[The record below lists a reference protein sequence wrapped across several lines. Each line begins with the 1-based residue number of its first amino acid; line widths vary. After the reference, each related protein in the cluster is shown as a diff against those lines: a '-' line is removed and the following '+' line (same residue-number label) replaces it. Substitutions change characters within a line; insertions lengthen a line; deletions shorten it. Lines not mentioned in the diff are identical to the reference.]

1 MTGSSPEGIAF
12 ELNGQQVAVPP
23 DRACD
28 RLSMTLRNT
37 LAAKDVKVGCDAG
50 DCGACTVLVNGRQM
64 CACLTTTRRVQ
75 GCRVQT
81 AAGLIDTSPAVRVLA
96 ETFINE
102 GAVQCGICT
111 PGMIVAAASMETDT
125 SCWAET
131 IDDAMGGVLC
141 RCTGY
146 RKLISSITKC
156 RNGAPP
162 AGPVPPLAIGQ
173 RVPRLDGWAKVTG
186 QDTFGDDVAPTD
198 ALVIRLIRSPASR
211 CRFRFGD
218 LTSYLAAHEGYEA
231 ILTADDVP
239 GLNRF
244 GVFPDHVDQP
254 VFAVT
259 ETRFQGEAVAAV
271 VGDEAA
277 MADFDPA
284 LFPVDWEPL
293 TGVMTLSEAMAP
305 EAARVHANRD
315 GNHLCGGLVQ
325 CGDASVAM
333 VNADTV
339 VGGTFVTAFV
349 EHAPIEPEAGSAHL
363 EGDRVV
369 IHGCTQSAYMDRDS
383 LQQIL
388 DLPVERIRIVPTA
401 VGGGFGTKL
410 DLSVQPYLAL
420 AALKTG
426 RPVRLT
432 YSRPESMMSTTKR
445 HPARISMQIGATA
458 DGDLTAIT
466 FDGTFNTGAYASWG
480 PAVTN
485 RVPVHASGPYRVDNY
500 RARSEA
506 ILTNCVPAGAFRGFG
521 VPQSAVA
528 IESLIDELAV
538 QLSID
543 PLEFRLRNCL
553 RDGDRTVCGQSLGGG
568 VGIGQCLE
576 ALRPAWSAWQAS
588 TAQFNQQ
595 QPTGRLRRGVGI
607 ATGWYGCGNTAMPN
621 PSTIKAGIRPDG
633 TVVLHQGAID
643 IGQGSNT
650 VIAQIF
656 LESLNLAD
664 ARFERLGADTG
675 QTPDAGKT
683 SASRQTYVS
692 GNAARLCGLGLRRQL
707 TRQMN
712 VAEESA
718 LRLADDG
725 TIVSTGSEQQE
736 LALGSL
742 AVDAEGY
749 VFGSIETYD
758 PPITPLDANGQGEP
772 YAQYGYAA
780 QLAVVELDTGLGTVN
795 VLHME
800 AAHDVGCAINPTLV
814 EGQIQGGIAQGLGM
828 ALMEDYVPEVTN
840 NLHDYLVPT
849 FGDVPPIVCHIIEDP
864 DPNGPYGA
872 KGLGEHALIPT
883 APAIL
888 NAITNATGVRIRSL
902 PATPARV
909 LAALQDAP
917 EV

>member
-1 MTGSSPEGIAF
+1 MTEASPEVIAF
-12 ELNGQQVAVPP
+12 ELNGQAVAVPSE
-23 DRACD
+23 RAGD
-28 RLSMTLRNT
+28 RLSTTLRNT
-37 LAAKDVKVGCDAG
+37 FAAKDVKVGCDAG
-50 DCGACTVLVNGRQM
+50 DCGACTVLINGRQI
-64 CACLTTTRRVQ
+64 CACLTTTWRVQ
-75 GCRVQT
+75 GCRIQT
-81 AAGLIDTSPAVRVLA
+81 AAGLIAALPTAHVLA
-96 ETFINE
+96 ETLINE

-111 PGMIVAAASMETDT
+111 PGMIVAASSMETDMACRA
-125 SCWAET
+125 ST
-131 IDDAMGGVLC
+131 IEDVMGGVLC

-146 RKLISSITKC
+146 RKLMAGVARC
-156 RNGAPP
+156 RAGVAAPD
-162 AGPVPPLAIGQ
+162 PVVSMAVGQ
-173 RVPRLDGWAKVTG
+173 RVSRLDGWAKVTG
-186 QDTFGDDVAPTD
+186 RDAFGDDVAPAD

-218 LTSYLAAHEGYEA
+218 LASYLAMHAGYET
-231 ILTADDVP
+231 ILTAADIP

-244 GVFPDHVDQP
+244 GIFPDHVDQP
-254 VFAVT
+254 VFADT
-259 ETRFQGEAVAAV
+259 ETRFLGEAVAAV
-271 VGDEAA
+271 VGTAAA

-284 LFPVDWEPL
+284 MFPVEWEFL
-293 TGVMTLSEAMAP
+293 KGVMTLGEAMAP
-305 EAARVHANRD
+305 QATRVHANRN

-325 CGDASVAM
+325 CGDAPAAM
-333 VNADTV
+333 TDADAV
-339 VGGTFVTAFV
+339 VRGTFATAFV
-349 EHAPIEPEAGSAHL
+349 EHAPIEPEAGYAHL
-363 EGDRVV
+363 DGERVV
-369 IHGCTQSAYMDRDS
+369 IHACTQSAYMDRDS

-388 DLPVERIRIVPTA
+388 NLPAEHIRIVPTA
-401 VGGGFGTKL
+401 TGGGFGSKL

-426 RPVRLT
+426 QPVRLT
-432 YSRPESMMSTTKR
+432 YSRPESMMATTKR
-445 HPARISMQIGATA
+445 HPARITMQMAATA
-458 DGDLTAIT
+458 AGDLAAIT

-480 PAVTN
+480 PAVTS
-485 RVPVHASGPYRVDNY
+485 RVPVHASGPYRVANY
-500 RARSEA
+500 RARTRA
-506 ILTNCVPAGAFRGFG
+506 ILTHCVPAGAFRGFG

-528 IESLIDELAV
+528 IESLIDELATK
-538 QLSID
+538 LDMD
-543 PLEFRLRNCL
+543 PLDFRLRNCL
-553 RDGDRTVCGQSLGGG
+553 RAGDRTVCGQGLDGG

-576 ALRPAWSAWQAS
+576 ALRPAWKKWRARAV
-588 TAQFNQQ
+588 QFNQEQ
-595 QPTGRLRRGVGI
+595 SMGWLRCGVGI

-621 PSTIKAGIRPDG
+621 PSTIKAGMRPDG

-656 LESLNLAD
+656 LDSLNLTD
-664 ARFERLGADTG
+664 ARFECLGADTDR
-675 QTPDAGKT
+675 TPDAGKT

-692 GNAARLCGLGLRRQL
+692 GNAARLCGLRLRRQL

-718 LRLADDG
+718 LHFVGDG
-725 TIVSTGSEQQE
+725 TLVATGSAQQA
-736 LALGSL
+736 LALESL
-742 AVDAEGY
+742 AIDAEGY
-749 VFGSIETYD
+749 VFSSVETYD

-780 QLAVVELDTGLGTVN
+780 QLAVIELDMGLGTVT
-795 VLHME
+795 VRHME
-800 AAHDVGCAINPTLV
+800 AAHDVGRAINPTLV

-849 FGDVPPIVCHIIEDP
+849 FGDVPPITCHIIEDP

-888 NAITNATGVRIRSL
+888 NAITHAAGIRIRTL

-909 LAALQDAP
+909 LAALQDAR